1 MVIDIHVHPAFFEP
15 INENEKLEEL
25 RHEEFNIH
33 KNGTAPLKHFFN
45 KMNCAGIDHAC
56 LLPLDCNSSMN
67 GTVLVSNEEIAKLV
81 ELAPDRFIGFA
92 SVDPH
97 DEKAAEKLEYAFTKL
112 DLKGLK
118 LHPSKQHFHPD
129 DKIMEKIYDVCE
141 KYDKPIIFH
150 AGLSFEAHTSTK
162 NCHPLDFEQ
171 LAEKRKDLRIALA
184 HFGWPWCRE
193 TAMLM
198 LKYPNVYTDTGALYF
213 DSAREFYVQ
222 MLTKDVPATW
232 IDRSLRHQV
241 MFATNDPRFEMI
253 RMSKA
258 IEELGF
264 RDSTLELIKGKNAI
278 DFMRYDP
285 GENRK

>member
-15 INENEKLEEL
+15 INEDEALEEI
-25 RHEEFNIH
+25 RHEELNLH

-56 LLPLDCNSSMN
+56 LLPEDYSTSMD
-67 GTVLVSNEEIAKLV
+67 GKVLVSNEEIRKLV
-81 ELAPDRFIGFA
+81 DLAPDRFIGFA

-97 DEKAAEKLEYAFTKL
+97 DDQAAEKLEHAFRDL

-118 LHPSKQHFHPD
+118 LHPSRQSFHPS
-129 DKIMEKIYDVCE
+129 DKIMDPLYDLCE
-141 KYDKPIIFH
+141 RYDRPILFH
-150 AGLSFEAHTSTK
+150 AGLSFEAHATTK
-162 NCHPLDFEQ
+162 NCRPLDFED
-171 LAEKRKDLRIALA
+171 LIEERPGLRICLA

-198 LKYPNVYTDTGALYF
+198 LKHPNVYTDTGALYF
-213 DSAREFYVQ
+213 DSAKEFYVQ
-222 MLTKDVPATW
+222 MLTKDVPMTW

-241 MFATNDPRFEMI
+241 LFGTNDPRFEMI

-264 RDSTLELIKGKNAI
+264 RESTVELIKGKNAVE
-278 DFMRYDP
+278 FLHYDP
-285 GENRK
+285 EVNKI

>member
-15 INENEKLEEL
+15 VNGDDEKEQL
-25 RHEEFNIH
+25 RHDELNLH

-45 KMNCAGIDHAC
+45 KMNCAGIDYAC
-56 LLPLDCNSSMN
+56 LLAQDYSSTMN
-67 GTVLVSNEEIAKLV
+67 GEVLVSNEEVRALCD
-81 ELAPDRFIGFA
+81 LAPERFIGFA

-97 DEKAAEKLEYAFTKL
+97 DPSAAEKLEKAFSVL

-118 LHPSKQHFHPD
+118 LHPSRQNFHPSD
-129 DKIMEKIYDVCE
+129 PLMNDIYDICE
-141 KYDKPIIFH
+141 KYDRPVIFH
-150 AGLSFEAHTSTK
+150 AGLSFEPHALTK
-162 NCHPLDFEQ
+162 NCHPLDFEE
-171 LAEKRKDLRIALA
+171 LAEKRRNLRICLA

-213 DSAREFYVQ
+213 DSAREFYTQ
-222 MLTKDVPATW
+222 MLTRDVPATW

-241 MFATNDPRFEMI
+241 MFGTNDPRFEMI

-264 RDSTLELIKGKNAI
+264 RQSTIDLIKGKNAVE
-278 DFMRYDP
+278 FMHYDP
-285 GENRK
+285 ERSA